1 MDEQDWKALA
11 RIAGSPD
18 GQRLLAIL
26 SKRREECRDKLERL
40 PDTQQLN
47 KAQGSAEAIKELQQ
61 NLAEARDVVSK
72 RFSKD

>member
-11 RIAGSPD
+11 RIASSPD

-26 SKRREECRDKLERL
+26 AKRREECRDKLERL

-47 KAQGSAEAIKELQQ
+47 KAQGCAEAIKELQQ
-61 NLAEARDVVSK
+61 NLKEAREVVNK

>member
-11 RIAGSPD
+11 RIASSQD
-18 GQRLLAIL
+18 GRRLLAIL
-26 SKRREECRDKLERL
+26 AKRREECRDKLERL

-47 KAQGSAEAIKELQQ
+47 RVQGSAEAIKELQQ
-61 NLAEARDVVSK
+61 NLNEAREVVNK

>member
-11 RIAGSPD
+11 RIASSQD
-18 GQRLLAIL
+18 GRRLLAIL
-26 SKRREECRDKLERL
+26 AKRREECRDKLERL

-47 KAQGSAEAIKELQQ
+47 RAQGSAEAIKELQQ